1 MVTRDFSGDDVI
13 RVLCNTGPFHVESTT
28 GSHAKLRWEP
38 PDHHDTA
45 LRTVIVPRH
54 SRIRLGTLQSIAEQA
69 GAKDFDEFC
78 EWIDRN
84 R

>member
-1 MVTRDFSGDDVI
+1 MDDTQLVKYEHP
-13 RVLCNTGPFHVESTT
+13 NGN
-28 GSHAKLRWEP
+28 
-38 PDHHDTA
+38 DN
-45 LRTVIVPRH
+45 RTVVVPRH
-54 SRIRLGTLQSIAEQA
+54 NTHSIGTLRSIVDDA